1 MTNPREGLARSV
13 QVRLAR
19 HAREIGVDPNL
30 VLTRYAVE
38 RFLYRL
44 SRSEH
49 AERFVLKGALLM
61 LVWLGEKL
69 RPTSDADLLGTG
81 DLSRETLERIL
92 KEVVSQPVEA
102 DAVEFDLGSVDVE
115 PIRAEDDYGGWR
127 ATVRARVG
135 AARLTVQVDVGIG
148 DAVTPAPQWLDYPGL
163 LDLPGPR
170 LRAYPRET
178 VIAEKLHAIVRFGT
192 RNSRMK
198 DYFDIR
204 ALARE
209 GAVDAGLLADAI
221 SATFARRATDV
232 PKDVPAGLLDSFAS
246 ESGPQA
252 QWVAFLET
260 NRLAGPSFAEVVPE
274 IRALVLAPLRVARTR
289 VGRSA

>member
-1 MTNPREGLARSV
+1 M

-44 SRSEH
+44 SRSAH

-61 LVWLGEKL
+61 LVWLGERL

-81 DLSRETLERIL
+81 NLTQETLAQIL
-92 KEVVSQPVEA
+92 KEVVAQPVEA
-102 DAVEFDLGSVDVE
+102 DAVEFDLDSVDVE

-148 DAVTPAPQWLDYPGL
+148 DAVTPVPQWLDYPGL
-163 LDLPGPR
+163 LDLPRPR
-170 LRAYPRET
+170 LRAYPRES

-209 GAVDAGLLADAI
+209 GSVDAALLADAI
-221 SATFARRATDV
+221 SATFERRATVV
-232 PKDVPAGLLDSFAS
+232 PDKVPAGLLDSFAN

-252 QWVAFLET
+252 QWMAFLGR
-260 NRLAGPSFAEVVPE
+260 NRLAGPSFAEVVTE
-274 IRALVLAPLRVARTR
+274 VRALVLAPLSVARTR
-289 VGRSA
+289 AGRSAQSREAR